1 MKRYDIAIVGTGPGG
16 LEAAI
21 TAKIRNK
28 DIILF
33 GNKDLSLKITK
44 AAEIKNYL
52 GFPDITGENLARAY
66 TEHLQKMDINI
77 NYSRINAVYA
87 MGDYFVLQSAEEMFE
102 AKSVIISTGVVT
114 GKTVPGENENLGNGV
129 SYCATCDAALYKGK
143 ETIVVGYSSKEED
156 EVIFL
161 AERAKKVTYIAL
173 YKNVP
178 FLGENIE
185 VVEGSL
191 PREIIKNE
199 DKITLITNKD
209 SYTADGIFFLRDAVS
224 PDKLVPGL
232 LIEEGHISVDRSM
245 RTNIEGIF
253 ACGDITGKPY
263 QYIKAAGEGN
273 VAALSAV
280 SYLAGWA

>member
-52 GFPDITGENLARAY
+52 GFPGITGENLARAY

-280 SYLAGWA
+280 SYLAGRA

>member
-1 MKRYDIAIVGTGPGG
+1 MNRYDIAIVGSGPGG

-33 GNKDLSLKITK
+33 GNKELSLKITR

-66 TEHLQKMDINI
+66 NEHLQKMDINI

-87 MGDYFVLQSAEEMFE
+87 MGDYFTLQSADEMFE

-114 GKTVPGENENLGNGV
+114 GKTVPGENENLGSGV

-143 ETIVVGYSSKEED
+143 EAIVVGYSSKEEE

-161 AERAKKVTYIAL
+161 AEKAKKVTYLAL
-173 YKNVP
+173 YKNVT
-178 FLGENIE
+178 FLADNIE
-185 VVEGSL
+185 VIEGSL

-199 DKITLITNKD
+199 DRLTLVTNKG
-209 SYTADGIFFLRDAVS
+209 SYTADGVFFLRDAIS
-224 PDKLVPGL
+224 PEKLVPGL
-232 LIEEGHISVDRSM
+232 LIEEGHVTVDRSM
-245 RTNIEGIF
+245 RTNIEGVF

-263 QYIKAAGEGN
+263 QYMKAAGEGN

-280 SYLAGWA
+280 SYLAGRA

>member
-1 MKRYDIAIVGTGPGG
+1 MNRYDIAIVGTGPGG

-66 TEHLQKMDINI
+66 NEHLQKMNINI
-77 NYSRINAVYA
+77 NYSRINTIYA

-114 GKTVPGENENLGNGV
+114 GKTVPGENENLGSGV

-143 ETIVVGYSSKEED
+143 EAIVVGYSSKEEE

-161 AERAKKVTYIAL
+161 AEKAKKVTYIAL

-178 FLGENIE
+178 FLAENIE

-199 DKITLITNKD
+199 DRFTLVTNKG
-209 SYTADGIFFLRDAVS
+209 SYTADGIFLLRDAVS

-232 LIEEGHISVDRSM
+232 LIEEGHIAVDRSM
-245 RTNIEGIF
+245 RTNIEGVF

-263 QYIKAAGEGN
+263 QYMKAAGEGN

-280 SYLAGWA
+280 SYLAGRA

>member
-1 MKRYDIAIVGTGPGG
+1 MNRYDIAIVGTGPGG

-52 GFPDITGENLARAY
+52 GFPDITGEKLAEAY
-66 TEHLQKMDINI
+66 NDHLQKMDINI

-114 GKTVPGENENLGNGV
+114 GKTVPGENENLGRGV

-143 ETIVVGYSSKEED
+143 EAIVVGYSSKEEE

-161 AERAKKVTYIAL
+161 AERAKKVIYIAL

-185 VVEGSL
+185 VVEGSI

-199 DKITLITNKD
+199 DKLTLITNKD

-263 QYIKAAGEGN
+263 QYMKAAGEGN

-280 SYLAGWA
+280 SYLAGLA

>member
-1 MKRYDIAIVGTGPGG
+1 MNRYDIAIIGTGPGG

-66 TEHLQKMDINI
+66 NEHLQKMGINI
-77 NYSRINAVYA
+77 NYSKINAVYA
-87 MGDYFVLQSAEEMFE
+87 MGDYFVLQSADEMFE

-114 GKTVPGENENLGNGV
+114 GKTVPGENENLGSGV

-143 ETIVVGYSSKEED
+143 EAIVVGYSSKEEE

-199 DKITLITNKD
+199 DKLTLITNKD

-232 LIEEGHISVDRSM
+232 LIEEGHITVDRSM
-245 RTNIEGIF
+245 QTNIEGIF

-263 QYIKAAGEGN
+263 QYMKAAGEGN

-280 SYLAGWA
+280 SYLAGRA

>member
-1 MKRYDIAIVGTGPGG
+1 MNRYDIAIVGSGPGG

-33 GNKDLSLKITK
+33 GNKELSLKITK

-66 TEHLQKMDINI
+66 NEHLQKMDINI
-77 NYSRINAVYA
+77 NYSRINTVYA
-87 MGDYFVLQSAEEMFE
+87 MGDYFALQSVDEMFE

-114 GKTVPGENENLGNGV
+114 GKTVPGENENLGSGV

-143 ETIVVGYSSKEED
+143 EAIVVGYSSKEEE

-161 AERAKKVTYIAL
+161 AEKAKKVTYLAL

-178 FLGENIE
+178 FLADNIE
-185 VVEGSL
+185 VVEGCL

-199 DKITLITNKD
+199 DRLTLVTNKG
-209 SYTADGIFFLRDAVS
+209 SYTADGVFFLRDAIS
-224 PDKLVPGL
+224 PEKLVPGL
-232 LIEEGHISVDRSM
+232 LIEEGHITVDRSM
-245 RTNIEGIF
+245 RTNIEGVF

-263 QYIKAAGEGN
+263 QYMKAAGEGN

-280 SYLAGWA
+280 SYLAGRA

>member
-1 MKRYDIAIVGTGPGG
+1 MNRYDIAIVGTGPGG

-52 GFPDITGENLARAY
+52 GFPDITGEKLAEAY
-66 TEHLQKMDINI
+66 NDHLQKMDINI

-114 GKTVPGENENLGNGV
+114 GKTVPGENENLGRGV

-143 ETIVVGYSSKEED
+143 EAIVVGYSSKEEE

-161 AERAKKVTYIAL
+161 AERAKKVIYIAL

-199 DKITLITNKD
+199 DKLTLITNKD

-263 QYIKAAGEGN
+263 QYMKAAGEGN

-280 SYLAGWA
+280 SYLAGLA